1 MEFSAVQY
9 IAKKNMNDTL
19 SYYKQLVF
27 VKIDDSDEDGDGGSK
42 VYIEMSSNGKGG
54 HKGLSIMMPFDDLVK
69 NTSVKAYYEMSRV
82 AIGKPN
88 LDPKYYGSDGSDGS
102 DGSEDPEKCQAVSDY
117 LFIDT
122 IYIIEGV
129 NYMEAKKGNTYNSF
143 NRKALKKLK
152 VADAAEIAEFNANY
166 DAKFGDEPT
175 ATATYTALV
184 NNL

>member
-9 IAKKNMNDTL
+9 IAKKNINDTL

-27 VKIDDSDEDGDGGSK
+27 VKIDDEGGGDGNNDNAK

-88 LDPKYYGSDGSDGS
+88 LDPKYYGS
-102 DGSEDPEKCQAVSDY
+102 EDPEKCQADSDY

-143 NRKALKKLK
+143 NRKALKELYGLN
-152 VADAAEIAEFNANY
+152 VASAAEIAEFNANY

>member
-9 IAKKNMNDTL
+9 IANKNIGDWL
-19 SYYKQLVF
+19 SYYKHLVF
-27 VKIDDSDEDGDGGSK
+27 VKIDGEGGGDGNNDGTK

-54 HKGLSIMMPFDDLVK
+54 HKGLSIMMSFDDLVK
-69 NTSVKAYYEMSRV
+69 NTNVKAYYDMSRV

-88 LDPKYYGSDGSDGS
+88 LDPKYYGS
-102 DGSEDPEKCQAVSDY
+102 EDPEKCQADSDY

-122 IYIIEGV
+122 MYIIEGV

-175 ATATYTALV
+175 ATATYTTLV
-184 NNL
+184 NNM

>member
-9 IAKKNMNDTL
+9 IAKKNIGDWL

-27 VKIDDSDEDGDGGSK
+27 VKIDDSDEDGDSGSK

-88 LDPKYYGSDGSDGS
+88 LDPKYYGSDGSDG
-102 DGSEDPEKCQAVSDY
+102 
-117 LFIDT
+117 
-122 IYIIEGV
+122 
-129 NYMEAKKGNTYNSF
+129 
-143 NRKALKKLK
+143 R
-152 VADAAEIAEFNANY
+152 
-166 DAKFGDEPT
+166 
-175 ATATYTALV
+175 
-184 NNL
+184 

>member
-9 IAKKNMNDTL
+9 IAKKNINDTL

-27 VKIDDSDEDGDGGSK
+27 VKIDGCDGCGSSK
-42 VYIEMSSNGKGG
+42 VYIELSSNGKGG

-88 LDPKYYGSDGSDGS
+88 LDPKYYGS
-102 DGSEDPEKCQAVSDY
+102 EDPEKCQSESDY

-143 NRKALKKLK
+143 NSKALKELYVLN
-152 VADAAEIAEFNANY
+152 VASAAEIAEFNANY

>member
-9 IAKKNMNDTL
+9 IAKKNIGDWL
-19 SYYKQLVF
+19 SYYKHLVF
-27 VKIDDSDEDGDGGSK
+27 VKIGDEGSEDSK

-88 LDPKYYGSDGSDGS
+88 LDPKYYGS
-102 DGSEDPEKCQAVSDY
+102 EDPEKCQADSDY

-122 IYIIEGV
+122 MYIIEGV

-152 VADAAEIAEFNANY
+152 VASAAEIAEFNANY

-184 NNL
+184 DNL

>member
-9 IAKKNMNDTL
+9 IANKNIGDWL
-19 SYYKQLVF
+19 SYYKHLVF
-27 VKIDDSDEDGDGGSK
+27 VKIDGSDEDGDSGSK

-69 NTSVKAYYEMSRV
+69 NTSVNAYYEMSRV

-88 LDPKYYGSDGSDGS
+88 LDPKYYGS
-102 DGSEDPEKCQAVSDY
+102 EDPEKCQADSDY

-122 IYIIEGV
+122 MYIIEGV

-143 NRKALKKLK
+143 NRKALKELN
-152 VADAAEIAEFNANY
+152 VESAAEIAEFNANY
-166 DAKFGDEPT
+166 DAKFGDDEPT

-184 NNL
+184 NNV

>member
-9 IAKKNMNDTL
+9 IANKNIGDWL
-19 SYYKQLVF
+19 SYYKHLVF
-27 VKIDDSDEDGDGGSK
+27 VKIDGSDEDGDSGSK

-88 LDPKYYGSDGSDGS
+88 LDPKYYGS
-102 DGSEDPEKCQAVSDY
+102 EDPEKCQADSDY

-122 IYIIEGV
+122 MYIIEGV

-184 NNL
+184 NRY

>member
-27 VKIDDSDEDGDGGSK
+27 VKIDGSDEDGDSGSK

-88 LDPKYYGSDGSDGS
+88 LDPKYYGSDGS
-102 DGSEDPEKCQAVSDY
+102 EDPEKCQAVSDY

-122 IYIIEGV
+122 IYIIEGL

-184 NNL
+184 DNL

>member
-9 IAKKNMNDTL
+9 IAKKNIGDWL

-27 VKIDDSDEDGDGGSK
+27 VKIDDEGGEGSK

-69 NTSVKAYYEMSRV
+69 NTSVNAYYEMSRV

-88 LDPKYYGSDGSDGS
+88 LDPKYYGS
-102 DGSEDPEKCQAVSDY
+102 EDPEKCQADSDY

-122 IYIIEGV
+122 MYIIEGI

-143 NRKALKKLK
+143 NRKALKELN
-152 VADAAEIAEFNANY
+152 VASAAEIAKFNANY
-166 DAKFGDEPT
+166 DAKFGDDEPT
-175 ATATYTALV
+175 TTATYTALV
-184 NNL
+184 NNV

>member
-9 IAKKNMNDTL
+9 IANKNIGDWL
-19 SYYKQLVF
+19 SYYKHLVF
-27 VKIDDSDEDGDGGSK
+27 VKIDGCDEDGDSGSK

-88 LDPKYYGSDGSDGS
+88 LDPKYYGS
-102 DGSEDPEKCQAVSDY
+102 EDPEKCQADSDY

-122 IYIIEGV
+122 MYIIEGV

-184 NNL
+184 NNV

>member
-9 IAKKNMNDTL
+9 IAKKNIGDWL
-19 SYYKQLVF
+19 SYYKHLVF
-27 VKIDDSDEDGDGGSK
+27 VNIDGSDEDGDSGSK

-88 LDPKYYGSDGSDGS
+88 LDPKYYGSDGI
-102 DGSEDPEKCQAVSDY
+102 EDPEKCQAVSDY

-184 NNL
+184 DNL

>member
-9 IAKKNMNDTL
+9 IAKKNIGDWL

-27 VKIDDSDEDGDGGSK
+27 VKIEGCEGSGSSK

-69 NTSVKAYYEMSRV
+69 NTSVNAYYEMSRV

-88 LDPKYYGSDGSDGS
+88 LDPKYYGS
-102 DGSEDPEKCQAVSDY
+102 EDPEKCQAESDY

-122 IYIIEGV
+122 MYIIEGI

-143 NRKALKKLK
+143 NRKALKELN
-152 VADAAEIAEFNANY
+152 VASAAEIAEFNANY
-166 DAKFGDEPT
+166 VVKFGDDEPT
-175 ATATYTALV
+175 TTATYTALV
-184 NNL
+184 NRY

>member
-9 IAKKNMNDTL
+9 IAKKNIGDWL
-19 SYYKQLVF
+19 SYYKHLVF

-102 DGSEDPEKCQAVSDY
+102 EDPEKCQAVSDY

-152 VADAAEIAEFNANY
+152 VADAAEIAEFNTNY

>member
-9 IAKKNMNDTL
+9 IAKKNINDTL

-27 VKIDDSDEDGDGGSK
+27 VKIDGCDGCGSSK
-42 VYIEMSSNGKGG
+42 VYIELSSNGKGG

-88 LDPKYYGSDGSDGS
+88 LDPKYYGGGDR
-102 DGSEDPEKCQAVSDY
+102 EKCQSESDN
-117 LFIDT
+117 LCIDT

-143 NRKALKKLK
+143 NSKALKELYVLN
-152 VADAAEIAEFNANY
+152 VASAAEIAEFNANY